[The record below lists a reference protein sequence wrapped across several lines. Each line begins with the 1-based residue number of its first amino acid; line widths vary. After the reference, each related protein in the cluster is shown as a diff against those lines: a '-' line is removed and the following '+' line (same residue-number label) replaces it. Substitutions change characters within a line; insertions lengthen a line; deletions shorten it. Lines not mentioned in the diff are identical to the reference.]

1 MNSINRRTFLR
12 GGLALAGVGLLGA
25 CGTSTS
31 SAAPAL
37 VIPNGPQVNA
47 TDARRYRDGTTRS
60 FAYTASTGQIDLG
73 GPTVDTWSYD
83 GVVPGRELRVNAG
96 DQVRVQVTNQLP
108 QATTM
113 HWHGLDIRNDMH
125 GVPDVTQNAI
135 AAGSSFAYSY
145 TVDAPGT
152 YWFHPHVGVQF
163 DRGLYGPLI
172 VEDPHEPL
180 SFDEDWVVVLDD
192 WLDGVNGLTPDN
204 VYAALSHGM
213 GGMNSPTPSP
223 SSPTGGM
230 GNMPG
235 MSMPAPTAGSRAPS
249 PSTGSM
255 GTMTMP
261 GSGAPAASGAMPGA
275 GAMLMGASSPLLGG
289 DAGDVAYPY
298 YLINGRVA
306 TAPATFTSKPGRRA
320 RIRLIN
326 AGGDTAFRVA
336 LGGHRMTV
344 VHTDGH
350 PINPVQADA
359 LLLGMGERYD
369 IIVTLADGVF
379 PLVALAE
386 GKNATALALVRTGSG
401 ATPPATVRPAELN
414 GQLVGGHY
422 AGLTAAPGTALATHA
437 IDQDIT
443 LRLTGSMEG

>member
-108 QATTM
+108 QPTTM
-113 HWHGLDIRNDMH
+113 HWHGLDIRNDMD

-180 SFDEDWVVVLDD
+180 SYDEDWVVVLDD

-213 GGMNSPTPSP
+213 GGMSSPTPSP
-223 SSPTGGM
+223 SSTQVRPDSGVQLRQPERFGDVIV
-230 GNMPG
+230 
-235 MSMPAPTAGSRAPS
+235 RADLQPHNNVHLV
-249 PSTGSM
+249 
-255 GTMTMP
+255 
-261 GSGAPAASGAMPGA
+261 AASSEDDQDRLRLDRSQLPADLHSAEVRKAQAEQHDIDFGEPRRAQGAFPRAMPHNPVSVEPQA
-275 GAMLMGASSPLLGG
+275 GFEHAADRLVVLHQQE
-289 DAGDVAYPY
+289 
-298 YLINGRVA
+298 
-306 TAPATFTSKPGRRA
+306 KPHPQQGRRA
-320 RIRLIN
+320 EQ
-326 AGGDTAFRVA
+326 AGRHA
-336 LGGHRMTV
+336 
-344 VHTDGH
+344 
-350 PINPVQADA
+350 
-359 LLLGMGERYD
+359 
-369 IIVTLADGVF
+369 
-379 PLVALAE
+379 
-386 GKNATALALVRTGSG
+386 
-401 ATPPATVRPAELN
+401 RPAMPS
-414 GQLVGGHY
+414 
-422 AGLTAAPGTALATHA
+422 AGPTNPPTASVPPEIADDRATH
-437 IDQDIT
+437 
-443 LRLTGSMEG
+443 LGWHVGE